1 MEKKERKFSRH
12 HEHGEPSRGSQS
24 SQDEE
29 EIRKATAAMEQAA
42 SAMIAA
48 TECFRQQIRQQVD
61 MPPWAPHSLQP
72 YRPGHIDHTRDALD
86 HQAGAE
92 NIPSSSRQP
101 KSPASVPLPT
111 SNASTPTVLQ
121 NPFPTLEEH
130 SSKPAPTT
138 SSHAHVDFVVPAQ
151 KPLHKDA
158 AKAGPLSS
166 NPTHAFAKTQQA
178 AIPVPTSGRRPS
190 SPYAGYHTN
199 NYSTASLTSIQSM
212 SGLINYPGHITRES
226 CDPVFPEPVANVRLD
241 HGGMQEGRL
250 SKSLRK
256 AAAHVPRLSP
266 RLPNGIYFVEKGGTQ
281 PASVVAPGIAR
292 IREIL
297 FILVICVSDGLILA
311 GLSQGLALSSSILAE
326 FPSAGAGHTGW
337 YTAAY
342 ALTAGTF
349 VLPSARL
356 GHIYGHKVIFVMG
369 LLWFGIWTL
378 LAGFAGA
385 IGRAGANGNIYF
397 IFCRAMQGIG
407 PGMLLPSGEA
417 LLDSLYPPDGN
428 KGGNM
433 AMILFGSAAAPVGFV
448 VGSILS
454 SFFAERASWPWAF
467 WTMAAVCLATSG
479 VALLVLPK
487 NTAKA
492 NRGDSIWALLDLPR
506 MGLLVAGLVLFAV
519 GWNEASTCGWQAPH
533 TYFLAIMGVLVL
545 AMWVY
550 TERNAPYPLIPLR
563 RMPFKAIVGLFCVL
577 VGWMSWG
584 AWVTQVFKFLMQ
596 HRGLSPL
603 AASTQIAGFAVVGFA
618 ASVVVTLLFRVGGA
632 RPPGPTLL
640 VFGMFTFV
648 LGSIL
653 LATAPVDQVYWANIF
668 IATLL
673 IPLGMETTVPAAT
686 AILEHS
692 MPEGGKEGCPWM
704 VMTAVNYGIS
714 FGVGFVG
721 SVERGIGRAG
731 KRPLEGLRGGMWMG
745 VAVATLGLVTAV
757 AILVVTKLR
766 SGRSGSSEPGYGSG
780 SP

>member
-1 MEKKERKFSRH
+1 M
-12 HEHGEPSRGSQS
+12 
-24 SQDEE
+24 
-29 EIRKATAAMEQAA
+29 
-42 SAMIAA
+42 
-48 TECFRQQIRQQVD
+48 
-61 MPPWAPHSLQP
+61 
-72 YRPGHIDHTRDALD
+72 
-86 HQAGAE
+86 
-92 NIPSSSRQP
+92 
-101 KSPASVPLPT
+101 
-111 SNASTPTVLQ
+111 
-121 NPFPTLEEH
+121 
-130 SSKPAPTT
+130 
-138 SSHAHVDFVVPAQ
+138 
-151 KPLHKDA
+151 
-158 AKAGPLSS
+158 
-166 NPTHAFAKTQQA
+166 
-178 AIPVPTSGRRPS
+178 
-190 SPYAGYHTN
+190 
-199 NYSTASLTSIQSM
+199 
-212 SGLINYPGHITRES
+212 
-226 CDPVFPEPVANVRLD
+226 
-241 HGGMQEGRL
+241 
-250 SKSLRK
+250 
-256 AAAHVPRLSP
+256 
-266 RLPNGIYFVEKGGTQ
+266 
-281 PASVVAPGIAR
+281 
-292 IREIL
+292 
-297 FILVICVSDGLILA
+297 
-311 GLSQGLALSSSILAE
+311 
-326 FPSAGAGHTGW
+326 
-337 YTAAY
+337 
-342 ALTAGTF
+342 
-349 VLPSARL
+349 
-356 GHIYGHKVIFVMG
+356 
-369 LLWFGIWTL
+369 
-378 LAGFAGA
+378 
-385 IGRAGANGNIYF
+385 
-397 IFCRAMQGIG
+397 
-407 PGMLLPSGEA
+407 
-417 LLDSLYPPDGN
+417 
-428 KGGNM
+428 
-433 AMILFGSAAAPVGFV
+433 
-448 VGSILS
+448 
-454 SFFAERASWPWAF
+454 
-467 WTMAAVCLATSG
+467 
-479 VALLVLPK
+479 VLPK

-492 NRGDSIWALLDLPR
+492 SRGDSIWALLDLPR

-766 SGRSGSSEPGYGSG
+766 SGRSGSSEPGYGSR